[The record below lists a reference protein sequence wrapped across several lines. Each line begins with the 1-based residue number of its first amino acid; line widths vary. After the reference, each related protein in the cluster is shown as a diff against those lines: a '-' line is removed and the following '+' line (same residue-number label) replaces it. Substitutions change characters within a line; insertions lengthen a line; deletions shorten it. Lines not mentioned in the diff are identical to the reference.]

1 MSISALPD
9 KKKILMMILI
19 FPLQKRT
26 YQAICK
32 IILIFLKNKTLF
44 KQVKLLNIRAQKQ
57 AQEAQ
62 VFSNPFY
69 AFIPL
74 SIRIKLHG
82 KSKSAVATHFCLQA
96 ASIFVFLRGNVW
108 SSVPAKE
115 GLQKL
120 GDLI

>member
-1 MSISALPD
+1 
-9 KKKILMMILI
+9 MILI

-62 VFSNPFY
+62 VFSNPF
-69 AFIPL
+69 IPL
-74 SIRIKLHG
+74 SIRTKLRG